1 MAGEKVILILG
12 DSLSAGYGIDVQ
24 KSWTALLQRRLAES
38 GYPHR
43 IENASIS
50 GDTTSGGL
58 ARLPALLKR
67 HRPVMVVIELGA
79 NDGLRGIPIAE
90 AERNLQRMLELILAM
105 KAKTMLLEMR
115 MPPNYGPRYAQQF
128 ENLYARLGII
138 ENVHLVPFFLHDV
151 VLDQSLMQ
159 NDGLHPN
166 VNAQPKMLKN
176 VWKYLNDELE

>member
-1 MAGEKVILILG
+1 
-12 DSLSAGYGIDVQ
+12 
-24 KSWTALLQRRLAES
+24 
-38 GYPHR
+38 
-43 IENASIS
+43 
-50 GDTTSGGL
+50 
-58 ARLPALLKR
+58 
-67 HRPVMVVIELGA
+67 
-79 NDGLRGIPIAE
+79 
-90 AERNLQRMLELILAM
+90 
-105 KAKTMLLEMR
+105 MLLEMR

-166 VNAQPKMLKN
+166 VNAQPKMLEN